1 MVGAL
6 PILQQISQKQVSE
19 MRDGGYSYAAALLAP
34 LVVEAIMMVL
44 LALAALA
51 PVYGILRFQWSS
63 FGSAVGLSA
72 LSLLVFESFTGNH
85 IGARAQD

>member
-1 MVGAL
+1 M